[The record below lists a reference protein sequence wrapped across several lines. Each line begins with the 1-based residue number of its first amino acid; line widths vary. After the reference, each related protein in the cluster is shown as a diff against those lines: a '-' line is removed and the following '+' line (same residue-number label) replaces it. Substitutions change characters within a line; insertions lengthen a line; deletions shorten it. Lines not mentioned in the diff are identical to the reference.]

1 MKPPIMKMNTC
12 QQWKLQSLTS
22 LEPFLHK
29 FCLKSQHFLLDIL
42 PKQENPWWSFSLQR
56 KFMWITL
63 YLYPVL
69 KIVDKP

>member
-22 LEPFLHK
+22 LKPFLHK
-29 FCLKSQHFLLDIL
+29 FCLKLQHFLLDIL
-42 PKQENPWWSFSLQR
+42 PKQEILGGVSLFR
-56 KFMWITL
+56 ENSCGLHCT
-63 YLYPVL
+63 YPVL